1 MLKPEASPLFSP
13 NTMDP
18 HGFSLQGGEWSGQ
31 SGSGNWCVARWGREG
46 MGGESAR
53 TLSAQ
58 MVGVE
63 SVETQGETT
72 QVPGAGWHRV
82 TGRRRQKLGFCEGE
96 RMAGVCGGE
105 GGGPSFRGGEA
116 PLCLCLGYD
125 GLGVREPG

>member
-31 SGSGNWCVARWGREG
+31 SLSGNWCVVRWGRGG

-72 QVPGAGWHRV
+72 QVPGSGWHRV
-82 TGRRRQKLGFCEGE
+82 TGRRRQKSGFCEGE
-96 RMAGVCGGE
+96 RMGRVCDGE
-105 GGGPSFRGGEA
+105 GGGLHSGEGKLPCA
-116 PLCLCLGYD
+116 SAWD
-125 GLGVREPG
+125 MMA